1 MAVCHC
7 EFSLLPLGP
16 CLFLAAAGTASDAGA
31 TCAASAAPGRT
42 TAGGG
47 SGMPAFLNG
56 QATPCAAVLAG
67 AAAGACASAGAGVS
81 TGAGAGAAALAGA
94 AHESTAS
101 TGGLALAGAFALA
114 GGLALTG
121 GLALGGATT
130 RAATR
135 PAFEGATGRAAGT
148 AGKTTPAF
156 EAEERGL
163 LFEVIASLGS
173 GTVAGCLG
181 PSLGS
186 GTIAEFRETLA
197 AVAVLRVERQG
208 GTGSSG
214 GVLGAASSGHLG
226 AGASG
231 GLGAGA
237 AAASGV

>member
-7 EFSLLPLGP
+7 EFSLAPLGP
-16 CLFLAAAGTASDAGA
+16 CLFLAAAGA
-31 TCAASAAPGRT
+31 TCAASAATGRT

-47 SGMPAFLNG
+47 SGMPSALNG
-56 QATPCAAVLAG
+56 QATACAAVLAG

-81 TGAGAGAAALAGA
+81 TGAAGACAAAGAAGAGAGAAASVSSSANKPA
-94 AHESTAS
+94 ATICGGSREL
-101 TGGLALAGAFALA
+101 GGLALAGAFAFA
-114 GGLALTG
+114 V
-121 GLALGGATT
+121 GGATT

-135 PAFEGATGRAAGT
+135 PAFEGATGRAGRT

-156 EAEERGL
+156 EAEEGL
-163 LFEVIASLGS
+163 LFEVITSLGS
-173 GTVAGCLG
+173 GAVAGCLG

-186 GTIAEFRETLA
+186 GTRKLLA
-197 AVAVLRVERQG
+197 AVERQG
-208 GTGSSG
+208 GIGSSG
-214 GVLGAASSGHLG
+214 GVLGASSSGHLG

>member
-1 MAVCHC
+1 MA
-7 EFSLLPLGP
+7 LGP
-16 CLFLAAAGTASDAGA
+16 CFFLGTASSGSDTGT
-31 TCAASAAPGRT
+31 TCAASAATGRT
-42 TAGGG
+42 AAGGG
-47 SGMPAFLNG
+47 RGMPSALNG

-114 GGLALTG
+114 GG
-121 GLALGGATT
+121 GATT
-130 RAATR
+130 RAATH
-135 PAFEGATGRAAGT
+135 PAFEGATGRAAGGT

-156 EAEERGL
+156 EAEEQGL
-163 LFEVIASLGS
+163 SLRTCCHCEPLSLYWLPIFARLGS
-173 GTVAGCLG
+173 GTVAG
-181 PSLGS
+181 LGS
-186 GTIAEFRETLA
+186 RVLA
-197 AVAVLRVERQG
+197 AVALLGVERQG

-214 GVLGAASSGHLG
+214 GVLGASSSGHLG

-231 GLGAGA
+231 GLGRGS

>member
-16 CLFLAAAGTASDAGA
+16 CLFLAAASTASDAGA

-81 TGAGAGAAALAGA
+81 TGAGAGAAAIGGA

-130 RAATR
+130 RAATH
-135 PAFEGATGRAAGT
+135 PAFEGATGRAAGGT
-148 AGKTTPAF
+148 AGKTVPAF
-156 EAEERGL
+156 AAEERGL
-163 LFEVIASLGS
+163 GFASLGS
-173 GTVAGCLG
+173 CTVAG
-181 PSLGS
+181 
-186 GTIAEFRETLA
+186 FRETLA
-197 AVAVLRVERQG
+197 AVAVLRVARQG
-208 GTGSSG
+208 GGTSSG
-214 GVLGAASSGHLG
+214 GVLGAA
-226 AGASG
+226 ASG
-231 GLGAGA
+231 SAFTSNASVLVFEA
-237 AAASGV
+237 AAGFDTAS

>member
-31 TCAASAAPGRT
+31 TCAASAATGRT

-47 SGMPAFLNG
+47 SGMPSALNG

-114 GGLALTG
+114 GG
-121 GLALGGATT
+121 GATT
-130 RAATR
+130 RAATH
-135 PAFEGATGRAAGT
+135 PAFEGATGRAAGGT
-148 AGKTTPAF
+148 AGKTVPAF
-156 EAEERGL
+156 AAEERGL
-163 LFEVIASLGS
+163 GFASLGS
-173 GTVAGCLG
+173 CTVAG
-181 PSLGS
+181 
-186 GTIAEFRETLA
+186 FRETLA
-197 AVAVLRVERQG
+197 AVAVLRVARQG
-208 GTGSSG
+208 GTSSG
-214 GVLGAASSGHLG
+214 GVLGAA
-226 AGASG
+226 ASG
-231 GLGAGA
+231 SAITSNASVLVFEA
-237 AAASGV
+237 AAGFDTAS

>member
-16 CLFLAAAGTASDAGA
+16 CLFLAAASTASDAGA
-31 TCAASAAPGRT
+31 TCAASAATGRT

-47 SGMPAFLNG
+47 SGMPSALNG

-81 TGAGAGAAALAGA
+81 TGAGAGATALAGA
-94 AHESTAS
+94 AAL

-114 GGLALTG
+114 GG
-121 GLALGGATT
+121 GATT

-135 PAFEGATGRAAGT
+135 AAFEGATGRAAGGT
-148 AGKTTPAF
+148 AGKTVPAF
-156 EAEERGL
+156 AAEERGL
-163 LFEVIASLGS
+163 PFEVIASLGS

-186 GTIAEFRETLA
+186 GTIAGFRETLA
-197 AVAVLRVERQG
+197 AVAVLRVARQG
-208 GTGSSG
+208 GGASSG
-214 GVLGAASSGHLG
+214 GVLGVAAKGSAFTSN
-226 AGASG
+226 ASV
-231 GLGAGA
+231 LVFEA
-237 AAASGV
+237 AAAGFDTAS

>member
-1 MAVCHC
+1 M
-7 EFSLLPLGP
+7 PLGP
-16 CLFLAAAGTASDAGA
+16 CLFLGAASTASDAGA

-47 SGMPAFLNG
+47 SGMPSFANG

-114 GGLALTG
+114 GG
-121 GLALGGATT
+121 GATT

-148 AGKTTPAF
+148 AGKTTPAL
-156 EAEERGL
+156 EAEEQGL
-163 LFEVIASLGS
+163 SLRTCCHCEPFSLYWLPIFARLWS
-173 GTVAGCLG
+173 GTVVGFGGLV
-181 PSLGS
+181 
-186 GTIAEFRETLA
+186 LA
-197 AVAVLRVERQG
+197 AVALGAERQG
-208 GTGSSG
+208 GTGASSG
-214 GVLGAASSGHLG
+214 GVLGASSSGHLG